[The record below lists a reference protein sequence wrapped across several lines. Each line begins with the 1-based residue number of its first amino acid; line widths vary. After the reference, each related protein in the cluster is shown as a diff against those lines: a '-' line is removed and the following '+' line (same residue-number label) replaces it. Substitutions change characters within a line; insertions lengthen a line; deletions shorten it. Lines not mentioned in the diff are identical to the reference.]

1 MTNSSVLAEFSGS
14 SLRPLQ
20 SEEFQRFKHLLYES
34 FGIDLRQGKE
44 ELVAA
49 RLGKKVRELGF
60 RTYSQYFDY
69 VTNQREGSALPDMVD
84 LLTTN
89 HTAFFR
95 EPAHFD
101 LLRLILARLK
111 SQREQINVWCAA
123 SSSGEEPYSIAITA
137 LEETAAGRVGITA
150 TDLST
155 RVLKTAQTGV
165 YAADRLTG
173 VPSELLRKYFLR
185 GEGKASGFFRVKSSV
200 ASHVVFDRLNLVE
213 PYSHPTLFSMIW
225 CRNVMIYFDKP
236 TQARVV
242 NRLSEWLEPGGY
254 LFIGHSEALN
264 GVSHSLKYIQPA
276 VYRKP

>member
-1 MTNSSVLAEFSGS
+1 MTNSSVLADVTGVP
-14 SLRPLQ
+14 LRPLQ

-49 RLGKKVRELGF
+49 RLGKKIRELGF
-60 RTYSQYFDY
+60 STYSQYFDY

-95 EPAHFD
+95 EPVHFD
-101 LLRLILARLK
+101 LFRRILTKLK
-111 SQREQINVWCAA
+111 SQRELMNVWCAA
-123 SSSGEEPYSIAITA
+123 SSSGEEPYSIAMTA
-137 LEETAAGRVGITA
+137 LEETAPGRVAITA

-155 RVLKTAQTGV
+155 RVLKTAQAGV
-165 YAADRLTG
+165 YAAERVTG
-173 VPSELLRKYFLR
+173 IPPELLRKYFLR

-200 ASHVVFDRLNLVE
+200 AGQVAFGRLNLVE

-236 TQARVV
+236 TQTRVV

-264 GVSHSLKYIQPA
+264 GVSHSLKYVQPA
-276 VYRKP
+276 VYRKS

>member
-1 MTNSSVLAEFSGS
+1 MSDGTVFAEASIVSV
-14 SLRPLQ
+14 RPLQ
-20 SEEFQRFKHLLYES
+20 REEFQRFKHLLYEK

-69 VTNQREGSALPDMVD
+69 VMSEHDDSALPDMVD

-101 LLRLILARLK
+101 LFRKIITQLK
-111 SQREQINVWCAA
+111 SQRERIKVWCAA
-123 SSSGEEPYSIAITA
+123 SSSGEEPYSIAMTA
-137 LEETAAGRVGITA
+137 LEEMAAGRVEITA

-155 RVLKTAQTGV
+155 RVLKAAQSGV
-165 YAADRLTG
+165 YGADRVTG
-173 VPSELLRKYFLR
+173 VPQEFLRKYFLR
-185 GEGKASGFFRVKSSV
+185 GEGKASGFYRVKSSV
-200 ASHVVFDRLNLVE
+200 ASHVSFHRLNLIE
-213 PYSHPTLFSMIW
+213 PYTHPGLFSMIW

-236 TQARVV
+236 TQSRVV

-264 GVSHSLKYIQPA
+264 GVSHSLKYVQPA
-276 VYRKP
+276 VYRKL